1 VIVHARSMKTYMN
14 DTQLT
19 DLNQVEQFLASS
31 DKLEFKS
38 IRLEERYR
46 WIAATLKRLNY
57 FGLNR
62 HDKGVARE
70 YLMKMSN
77 YSRQQLTRLI
87 AQYRE
92 SHWIGRRHRER
103 HHFSKKYTP
112 EDIALLEQMDQ
123 WHDTLSGPATKKL
136 CERAY
141 HIFGD
146 QRYQRLATISVSHL
160 YNLRQSKIYLHKRRY
175 FTKTKYTA
183 TPIGE
188 RRKPNP
194 QGQPGYIRIDTVH
207 QGDQDG
213 EKGVYHINAVDEVTQ
228 MEVICSVEK
237 ISEQCLI
244 PVLECILESFPFVV
258 KELHSDNGS
267 EYINQHVIKLLKKLF
282 VELTKSRARHSN
294 DNALVESKNGSII
307 RKHLGYLHIPQKW
320 APRINEFYKKY
331 FVPYINYH
339 RPCYFPIIVR
349 DAKGKEKKKYPYQQ
363 IMTPYEKLKSLPQAE
378 NYLKPGVTFNALD
391 VLAYQES
398 DSDAAKKMKQAKD
411 ELFKKITQLGTVKTG
426 TGLPVLKLLQN
437 EKERAKETRP

>member
-1 VIVHARSMKTYMN
+1 MN
-14 DTQLT
+14 DTQLR
-19 DLNQVEQFLASS
+19 DLGKIDQFLASS
-31 DKLEFKS
+31 NHLEFEP

-57 FGLNR
+57 FRLNR
-62 HDKGVARE
+62 HDKGVVRE
-70 YLMKMSN
+70 YLMKMTN

-92 SHWIGRRHRER
+92 KHWIGRRHRER
-103 HHFSKKYTP
+103 YCFPKKYTR
-112 EDIALLEQMDQ
+112 EDIVLLAQMDE
-123 WHDTLSGPATKKL
+123 WHETLSGPATKKL

-141 HIFGD
+141 TLFSD
-146 QRYQRLATISVSHL
+146 ERFQRLATISVSHL
-160 YNLRQSKIYLHKRRY
+160 YNLRQSKTYLHKRRY
-175 FTKTKYTA
+175 FTKTQYTP

-237 ISEQCLI
+237 ISEHCLI
-244 PVLECILESFPFVV
+244 PVLECILESFPFVI

-267 EYINQHVIKLLKKLF
+267 EYINQHVVTLLKKLWI
-282 VELTKSRARHSN
+282 ELTKSRPRHSN

-307 RKHLGYLHIPQKW
+307 RKHLGYMHIPQKW
-320 APRINEFYKKY
+320 APHMNEFYQKY
-331 FVPYINYH
+331 FVPYINFH
-339 RPCYFPIIVR
+339 RPCYFAITIT

-363 IMTPYEKLKSLPQAE
+363 MMTPYDKLKSLPQAE
-378 NYLKPGVTFNALD
+378 NYLKPGVTFKTLD

-398 DSDAAKKMKQAKD
+398 DLAAAKKMKQARD
-411 ELFKKITQLGTVKTG
+411 ELLKKIAQIGTVKTP
-426 TGLPVLKLLQN
+426 TAHPILKLLQN
-437 EKERAKETRP
+437 EKSEAKQTSS